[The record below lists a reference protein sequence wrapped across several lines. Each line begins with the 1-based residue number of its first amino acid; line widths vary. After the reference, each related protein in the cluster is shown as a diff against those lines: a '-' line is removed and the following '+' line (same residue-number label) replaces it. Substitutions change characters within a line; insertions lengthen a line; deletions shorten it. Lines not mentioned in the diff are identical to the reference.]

1 MFRLTPLPPTPSMN
15 DAQSLTSQWI
25 CFRVLEDLVRILI
38 ELLCGLAAEAKE
50 RVLRQFVP
58 RDVRDDANPCFQSF
72 ARSVEA
78 NEAQGT
84 GKGKKVGKRDAEAE
98 EFATK

>member
-1 MFRLTPLPPTPSMN
+1 MQA
-15 DAQSLTSQWI
+15 DA

-58 RDVRDDANPCFQSF
+58 RDVREMTRIRVFRVSSAVWKTTRLGVRVR
-72 ARSVEA
+72 ARMLARETLRLTSSPR
-78 NEAQGT
+78 NE
-84 GKGKKVGKRDAEAE
+84 R
-98 EFATK
+98 

>member
-1 MFRLTPLPPTPSMN
+1 MN

-78 NEAQGT
+78 HEAQGT
-84 GKGKKVGKRDAEAE
+84 FLLYSLYVSIM
-98 EFATK
+98 FFLILL

>member
-1 MFRLTPLPPTPSMN
+1 M
-15 DAQSLTSQWI
+15 
-25 CFRVLEDLVRILI
+25 
-38 ELLCGLAAEAKE
+38 
-50 RVLRQFVP
+50 P

-84 GKGKKVGKRDAEAE
+84 GKGKNVGKRDAEAE

>member
-1 MFRLTPLPPTPSMN
+1 MIYNGNKTEPKHFLQA
-15 DAQSLTSQWI
+15 DA

>member
-1 MFRLTPLPPTPSMN
+1 M
-15 DAQSLTSQWI
+15 TSQCI
-25 CFRVLEDLVRILI
+25 CFGVLEDLVRILI
-38 ELLCGLAAEAKE
+38 EFLCGLAAEAKE
-50 RVLRQFVP
+50 RVLSLLVP
-58 RDVRDDANPCFQSF
+58 RDMRDDAKPCFQSF

-78 NEAQGT
+78 NEVQGT